1 MKTEKAA
8 VSGTGGKSGGYRI
21 RVVLPERS
29 RSEGDGGDQRQEAEA
44 RCDAGTGLQGDNA
57 GGGG

>member
-21 RVVLPERS
+21 RVGLTERS
-29 RSEGDGGDQRQEAEA
+29 RSEGDGGDRRQEAEA
-44 RCDAGTGLQGDNA
+44 RCDVGTGSQGDDA